1 MKVKDCMTRDVIVA
15 EPETPIRDAAQMMQ
29 DADAGILPVARDGH
43 LFGVVTDRD
52 IVVRGLA
59 RGLGPDAVVEQVMS
73 QDCECAAEDDDLDDI
88 ADRMAELQVRRMPVT
103 RDGGIL
109 IGVISLAD
117 IARSGPNQGA
127 RQAGEAL
134 RGIAQPGQLHN
145 P

>member
-15 EPETPIRDAAQMMQ
+15 EPQTPIREAAQMME

-59 RGLGPDAVVEQVMS
+59 RGLGPDATVEQVMTP
-73 QDCECAAEDDDLDDI
+73 DCACACEDDDLDDV

-103 RDGGIL
+103 LDGGWV

-117 IARSGPNQGA
+117 IVRSKPHQGPK
-127 RQAGEAL
+127 RAGEAL
-134 RGIAQPGQLHN
+134 RGIAQPGHQHN

>member
-29 DADAGILPVARDGH
+29 DADAGILPVAKHGH

-59 RGLGPDAVVEQVMS
+59 RGLGPDATVEQVMT
-73 QDCECAAEDDDLDDI
+73 QDCECASEDDDLDEI

-103 RDGGIL
+103 RDGGRL

-117 IARSGPNQGA
+117 IVRSTSGQDV
-127 RQAGEAL
+127 RRAGEAL

>member
-1 MKVKDCMTRDVIVA
+1 MKVKDCMTHDVIVA
-15 EPETPIRDAAQMMQ
+15 EPQTLIRDAAQMMQ

-59 RGLGPDAVVEQVMS
+59 RGLGPDATVEQVMT
-73 QDCECAAEDDDLDDI
+73 QDCECATEDDDLDDV
-88 ADRMAELQVRRMPVT
+88 AGRMAELQVRRLPVT
-103 RDGGIL
+103 LNGGTL

-117 IARSGPNQGA
+117 IVRSKPNQGPK
-127 RQAGEAL
+127 RAGEAL
-134 RGIAQPGQLHN
+134 RGIIQPGHLHN

>member
-1 MKVKDCMTRDVIVA
+1 MKVKDCMTRDVVVA
-15 EPETPIRDAAQMMQ
+15 EPQTPIRDAAQMME
-29 DADAGILPVARDGH
+29 DVDAGILPVARDGH

-59 RGLGPDAVVEQVMS
+59 RGLGPDATVEQVMT
-73 QDCECAAEDDDLDDI
+73 QDCECASEDDDLDEI

-103 RDGGIL
+103 RDGGRL

-117 IARSGPNQGA
+117 IVRSTSGQDV
-127 RQAGEAL
+127 RRAGEAL
-134 RGIAQPGQLHN
+134 RGIAQPGLQHN

>member
-1 MKVKDCMTRDVIVA
+1 MKVKDCMTRDVTVA
-15 EPETPIRDAAQMMQ
+15 EPQTPIRDAAQMMQ

-59 RGLGPDAVVEQVMS
+59 RGLGPDAVVEQVMTP
-73 QDCECAAEDDDLDDI
+73 DCECASEEDDLDEV
-88 ADRMAELQVRRMPVT
+88 AGRMAELQVRRMPVT
-103 RDGGIL
+103 LHGDRV

-117 IARSGPNQGA
+117 IVRSLPIQGPE
-127 RQAGEAL
+127 RAGEAL
-134 RGIAQPGQLHN
+134 RAIAQPGQQHN

>member
-29 DADAGILPVARDGH
+29 DADAGILPVAKHGH

-59 RGLGPDAVVEQVMS
+59 RGLGPDAVVDQVMS
-73 QDCECAAEDDDLDDI
+73 QDCACAAEDDDLDDI
-88 ADRMAELQVRRMPVT
+88 AERMAELQVRRMPVT
-103 RDGGIL
+103 REGGML

-117 IARSGPNQGA
+117 IARSKPNQGP
-127 RQAGEAL
+127 RRAGQAL
-134 RGIAQPGQLHN
+134 RGIAQPGQPHN